1 MKYLKSFFEELNL
14 SNRNITFDKIK
25 EDSYEF
31 ITDDLTYRV
40 DFKPL
45 HPSFTKLYKSC
56 WSRQYDLKTNKEI
69 GFHQSN
75 KNPFKIL
82 STVTE
87 ITKNFLEEK
96 DVEVLIIMHTLMKDE
111 VCTID
116 KLNKRAKIN
125 YQYLKSI
132 SGYQFRYFNEPFFSG
147 WEKSVCTNCIMFKSG
162 VNIEPIIEIWN
173 KYKTQFEVIVK

>member
-1 MKYLKSFFEELNL
+1 MKYLKSFFEELDL

-31 ITDDLTYRV
+31 TTDELTYKV
-40 DFKPL
+40 DFI
-45 HPSFTKLYKSC
+45 PSFTKEYKSC
-56 WSRQYDLKTNKEI
+56 WSRQYDLKANREI

-87 ITKNFLEEK
+87 ITKDFLKEK
-96 DVEVLIIMHTLMKDE
+96 DVEVLIIMHTLME
-111 VCTID
+111 NENCPID

-125 YQYLKSI
+125 YQYLKAI
-132 SGYQFRYFNEPFFSG
+132 DEYQIKYFNQPFFLSG
-147 WEKSVCTNCIMFKSG
+147 DKSVCTNCIMFKKEIDI
-162 VNIEPIIEIWN
+162 NPIIEMWN
-173 KYKTQFEVIVK
+173 RFKPHFEVIVK